1 MASFGENL
9 RREREL
15 RGVGLRDIADATKI
29 STRFLEALEQD
40 RLEVLP
46 GGIFPRAFVRQY
58 ARHLGLDV
66 DRTVAEFIY
75 AHGEAAPRPAVPIQ
89 PRPRPWAAWVVVAT
103 GLTLAGVWLAWP
115 GPAAKRPQP
124 PPQAVTHVAAPPVP
138 AIDRV
143 YPSPQQASSQA
154 ASEQAPA
161 PSRGLVLTLKAQQ
174 SCWVGVQVD
183 GEMVLNRVLSA
194 GESQTLQAESE
205 IVLSVGNAG
214 GLAFSINNHP
224 GVRLGERGEVRKNIV
239 ITHQS
244 LPNLVQDG
252 ARSSSQ
258 SG

>member
-66 DRTVAEFIY
+66 DRTVAEFLY

-103 GLTLAGVWLAWP
+103 GLTVAGVWIAWP
-115 GPAAKRPQP
+115 GPAARRAETPSAGLTP
-124 PPQAVTHVAAPPVP
+124 VAPPPVP

-143 YPSPQQASSQA
+143 YPSPAQASAQV
-154 ASEQAPA
+154 ASAPDR
-161 PSRGLVLTLKAQQ
+161 SLVLTLKAQQ

-224 GVRLGERGEVRKNIV
+224 GVSLGERGEVRKNIV

-244 LPNLVQDG
+244 LPDLVQDG
-252 ARSSSQ
+252 ARTSSQ